1 MLALCPCPIYSRR
14 IGEMVQYFWKPEEHT
29 RVLGFGDYHIFMGK
43 DTRRFR
49 ASVGWW
55 WQSQDFGREENLGQF
70 S

>member
-1 MLALCPCPIYSRR
+1 MLTLCPCPIYSRR

-49 ASVGWW
+49 ASVVMVVAVPRLWKGGKSWAI
-55 WQSQDFGREENLGQF
+55 
-70 S
+70 